1 MVSKQDFCNYIFADH
16 LFLYSKIFTVFA
28 GDCHMTANTHYRELS
43 SLSQSDGP
51 KRRGEYI
58 KITAKDQAVIG
69 EYAANG
75 TCSAICSF
83 KRGRSVIVILWIY
96 SFALTSHSFT
106 NREVPD
112 VLTDVIT
119 TYTAA

>member
-1 MVSKQDFCNYIFADH
+1 MAV
-16 LFLYSKIFTVFA
+16 
-28 GDCHMTANTHYRELS
+28 NTHYFKRERPSACLAAYHSLVNRELS

-51 KRRGEYI
+51 KRRGEHI
-58 KITAKDQAVIG
+58 KITAKDRAVIG
-69 EYAANG
+69 EYAAIANG
-75 TCSAICSF
+75 TAAAVRSF
-83 KRGRSVIVILWIY
+83 KCGRSVVVILWIY